1 LLFECIGPTKSTVL
15 NTYEYSRHVLVQVY
29 STICREHNMP
39 SLKAVDTNKLLFTR
53 FHCL

>member
-1 LLFECIGPTKSTVL
+1 ME
-15 NTYEYSRHVLVQVY
+15 R
-29 STICREHNMP
+29 NMP